1 MTSHVQKHGLLDQ
14 GGGPITTETR
24 RMKTKLKTQAEIRE
38 ATTRSSAPGCC
49 AHAFTLIELLV
60 VIAIIAILAAMLLPA
75 LAKAKTSGQSVR
87 CVSNLRELQT
97 AWCMYV
103 HDNNDVMPP
112 NVVLGGGMAAGR
124 GSWVQGNAQTDV
136 TTTNLQQ
143 GVLYAY
149 AGSVGIYRCPADTSS
164 VLAQPAA
171 LKTRSYSS
179 NWWLNGYYAPP
190 DGPSPGQTPEDKT
203 KLSQLRSPS
212 PSRILVFIDEQE
224 ESIDDGTLVVP
235 SDRYEPADQW
245 WDVPADRHSQ
255 GCSLTFADGHAERWH
270 WKWRKQVKPGVRPVA
285 NAADREDL
293 YKLKT
298 YSIPDP

>member
-14 GGGPITTETR
+14 EGGLITTETR
-24 RMKTKLKTQAEIRE
+24 GMKTKLKTQAESRE

-149 AGSVGIYRCPADTSS
+149 AGSVGIDRCPADTSS
-164 VLAQPAA
+164 VPAQPAA
-171 LKTRSYSS
+171 PKTRSYSS

-203 KLSQLRSPS
+203 KLAQLRSPS
-212 PSRILVFIDEQE
+212 PSRVFVFIDEQE
-224 ESIDDGTLVVP
+224 QSIDDGLFLLPELVP
-235 SDRYEPADQW
+235 DLWFDY
-245 WDVPADRHSQ
+245 PADRHER
-255 GCSLTFADGHAERWH
+255 GCNLSFVDGHVEYHRW
-270 WKWRKQVKPGVRPVA
+270 GVPKIFQGRGAFPT
-285 NAADREDL
+285 NRWDETDREWL
-293 YKLKT
+293 VAHLQPK
-298 YSIPDP
+298 